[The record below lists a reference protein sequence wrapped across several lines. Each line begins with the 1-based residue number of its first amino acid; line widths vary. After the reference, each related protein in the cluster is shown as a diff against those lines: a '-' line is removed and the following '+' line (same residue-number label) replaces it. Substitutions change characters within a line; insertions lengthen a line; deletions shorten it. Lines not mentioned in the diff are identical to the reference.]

1 MPPLRH
7 AGGVFRGRYQ
17 LYLPYLKGSRTLLVL
32 SLLAAVVFAAANA
45 FGLPFLMG
53 KVLPAVFRDEA
64 PLLWG
69 ASTFGGFSPE
79 QVAPVGATPLLS
91 WPQWLGGGPIFFLPK
106 GHELLFAVAFLPAV
120 MLVRGLGEFFSTY
133 LLNLAG
139 LRVIEAVRRDVF
151 GRLQQMHLGFFGRH
165 SVGDL
170 MARLIGDANSVRL
183 VLVDVSND
191 LIVQPLTLVF
201 ALGYVVWVC
210 LSHDSGFWFLACL
223 LVVPVAVLMVRS
235 VALRIQRRTQQGLTS
250 ASDLNSIAIE
260 NLQSARE
267 IRAYGLQERESE
279 RFNQASR
286 EGLRIQGKL
295 VRYEKSLSPLVELTA
310 ALGIAAAIAVGAMN
324 GFTLPE
330 LLSLIVAFYF
340 AYGPI
345 KRLGNVAS
353 RLSMAAPGLARLEE
367 VLRSEI
373 EVADAADARPLAR
386 VRGDL
391 EFAGV
396 SFGYGAEPVLAGV
409 TLSIPAGQSVA
420 LVGPSGAGKSTFV
433 NLVPRFFD
441 PQQGLIR
448 IDGQDLRSVRQQDL
462 RANIALVSQE
472 PVLFNE
478 SILENIRLGRPAATD
493 AEVREAAR
501 LAGALDFIEAQPEG
515 FQTKVGERGGRL
527 SGGQR
532 QRVSIARAFLKDA
545 PVLILDEA
553 TSALDTDTERSIQ
566 QSLALLM
573 KGRTTLIV
581 AHRFST
587 IRDVGRV
594 LVFDGGRIV
603 ADGPREAVYA
613 SSELFRRLWD
623 NQSKNLA

>member
-1 MPPLRH
+1 M
-7 AGGVFRGRYQ
+7 FRGRYK
-17 LYLPYLKGSRTLLVL
+17 LYLPYLKGSRTLLVF

-53 KVLPAVFRDEA
+53 KVLPAVFGDEA
-64 PLLWG
+64 
-69 ASTFGGFSPE
+69 ARS
-79 QVAPVGATPLLS
+79 APLLS
-91 WPQWLGGGPIFFLPK
+91 WPDRLGGGPILFLPK

-151 GRLQQMHLGFFGRH
+151 AKLQNLHLGFFGRL
-165 SVGDL
+165 SIGDL
-170 MARLIGDANSVRL
+170 LSRLIADANSVRL

-201 ALGYVVWVC
+201 SLGYVVWVC
-210 LSHDSGFWFLACL
+210 LSHEGGYWFLACL
-223 LVVPVAVLMVRS
+223 LVVPAAVLLVRS
-235 VALRIQRRTQQGLTS
+235 VAVRIQRRTRQGMES
-250 ASDLNSIAIE
+250 ASELNSIAVE

-267 IRAYGLQERESE
+267 VRAYGLQEREAK
-279 RFNQASR
+279 RFNLASQ
-286 EGLRIQGKL
+286 EGLRLQGKL
-295 VRYEKSLSPLVELTA
+295 VRYEKAVSPLVELTA
-310 ALGIAAAIAVGAMN
+310 AMGIAGAIAFGASN

-345 KRLGNVAS
+345 KRLGNVSS
-353 RLSMAAPGLARLEE
+353 RLSMAAPGLVRLEE
-367 VLRSEI
+367 VILAPV
-373 EVADAADARPLAR
+373 EVADAADACALRR
-386 VRGDL
+386 VHGDI
-391 EFAGV
+391 EMKEVAFR
-396 SFGYGAEPVLAGV
+396 YGADPVLADV
-409 TLSIPAGQSVA
+409 TLKIPAGQSVA

-441 PQQGLIR
+441 PQQGAIS
-448 IDGQDLRSVRQQDL
+448 IDGQDLRAVRQADL
-462 RANIALVSQE
+462 RSNIALVSQE

-501 LAGALDFIEAQPEG
+501 QAGALEFIEAQPEG
-515 FQTKVGERGGRL
+515 FLTKVGERGGRL

-532 QRVSIARAFLKDA
+532 QRISIARAFLKDA

-587 IRDVGRV
+587 IRDVDRV

-603 ADGPREAVYA
+603 ADGTREAVYA
-613 SSELFRRLWD
+613 SSDLFRRLWD
-623 NQSKNLA
+623 NQSKGPA

>member
-1 MPPLRH
+1 M
-7 AGGVFRGRYQ
+7 FRGRYK
-17 LYLPYLKGSRTLLVL
+17 LYLPYLKGSRTLLFL
-32 SLLAAVVFAAANA
+32 SLVAAIVFAAANA
-45 FGLPFLMG
+45 IGLPFLIG
-53 KVLPAVFRDEA
+53 KVLPAVFGDEA
-64 PLLWG
+64 SRAVPLL
-69 ASTFGGFSPE
+69 T
-79 QVAPVGATPLLS
+79 
-91 WPQWLGGGPIFFLPK
+91 WPKWLGGQPAFYLPK
-106 GHELLFAVAFLPAV
+106 GHEVAFAVGFLPAV
-120 MLVRGLGEFFSTY
+120 WLVRGLGEFFSTF

-151 GRLQQMHLGFFGRH
+151 AKLQQLHLGFFGKH
-165 SVGDL
+165 SIGDL
-170 MARLIGDANSVRL
+170 LSRLISDPNSVRL

-191 LIVQPLTLVF
+191 LIVQPLTLLF
-201 ALGYVVWVC
+201 ALGYVVMIC
-210 LSHDSGFWFLACL
+210 FAHDQGYWFLACL
-223 LVVPVAVLMVRS
+223 LVVPASVFLVRGVAM
-235 VALRIQRRTQQGLTS
+235 RIQKRMRQGMES
-250 ASDLNSIAIE
+250 ASDLNSIAVE

-267 IRAYGLQERESE
+267 VRAYGLQGRESQ
-279 RFNQASR
+279 RFNQASQ

-295 VRYEKSLSPLVELTA
+295 VRYEKALSPLVELTA
-310 ALGIAAAIAVGAMN
+310 AAGISAAIAVGAMN
-324 GFTLPE
+324 GFTLAE
-330 LLSLIVAFYF
+330 LISLIVAFYF
-340 AYGPI
+340 AYGPV

-353 RLSMAAPGLARLEE
+353 RLSMAAPGLVRLEE
-367 VLRSEI
+367 VIVAPI

-391 EFAGV
+391 EMRGV
-396 SFGYGAEPVLAGV
+396 SFSYGSDPVLVGV
-409 TLSIPAGQSVA
+409 TLGIPAGQSVA

-441 PQQGLIR
+441 PQQGAIL
-448 IDGQDLRSVRQQDL
+448 IDGHDLRAVRQGDL

-501 LAGALDFIEAQPEG
+501 LAGALEFIEAQPDG
-515 FQTKVGERGGRL
+515 FLTKVGERGGRL

-545 PVLILDEA
+545 PLLILDEA

-587 IRDVGRV
+587 IRDVDRV
-594 LVFDGGRIV
+594 LVFDSGRIV
-603 ADGPREAVYA
+603 ADGTRESVYA
-613 SSELFRRLWD
+613 SSDLFRRLWD
-623 NQSKNLA
+623 NQAKNLA

>member
-1 MPPLRH
+1 ML
-7 AGGVFRGRYQ
+7 RGRYQ
-17 LYLPYLKGSRTLLVL
+17 LYLPYLKGSRLLLAL
-32 SLLAAVVFAAANA
+32 SLFSAIVFAAANA

-53 KVLPAVFRDEA
+53 KVLPAVFGDEA
-64 PLLWG
+64 
-69 ASTFGGFSPE
+69 AR
-79 QVAPVGATPLLS
+79 AAPLLS
-91 WPQWLGGGPIFFLPK
+91 WPDWLGGGVLLRLPK
-106 GHELLFAVAFLPAV
+106 GHEMLFAVAFLPVV
-120 MLVRGLGEFFSTY
+120 MLIRGLGEFFSTY

-170 MARLIGDANSVRL
+170 LARLISDANAVRL

-201 ALGYVVWVC
+201 ALAYVVWVC
-210 LSHDSGFWFLACL
+210 LSHDGGFWFIACL
-223 LVVPVAVLMVRS
+223 LVVPAAVLLVRG
-235 VALRIQRRTQQGLTS
+235 VARRIQRRTQQGLTS
-250 ASDLNSIAIE
+250 ASDLNSIAVE

-267 IRAYGLQERESE
+267 IRAYGLQERESR
-279 RFNQASR
+279 RFNEASQ

-295 VRYEKSLSPLVELTA
+295 VRYEKALSPLIEITA
-310 ALGIAAAIAVGAMN
+310 AAGIAAAIGFGAAN

-330 LLSLIVAFYF
+330 LLSLITAFYF
-340 AYGPI
+340 AYGPV
-345 KRLGNVAS
+345 KRLGGVTS

-367 VLRSEI
+367 VLRAEV
-373 EVADAADARPLAR
+373 EVADAPDARALPR
-386 VRGDL
+386 VQGDI
-391 EFAGV
+391 EFTGV
-396 SFGYGAEPVLAGV
+396 SFGYGADPVLADV
-409 TLSIPAGQSVA
+409 ALRIPAGQSVA

-441 PQQGLIR
+441 PRQGVIR
-448 IDGQDLRSVRQQDL
+448 IDGHDLRSVRQADL

-501 LAGALDFIEAQPEG
+501 LAGALEFIEAQPEG

-587 IRDVGRV
+587 IRDVNRV
-594 LVFDGGRIV
+594 LVFDAGRIV
-603 ADGPREAVYA
+603 ADGTREQVYA

-623 NQSKNLA
+623 NQSKDLG

>member
-1 MPPLRH
+1 M
-7 AGGVFRGRYQ
+7 FRGRYK
-17 LYLPYLKGSRTLLVL
+17 LYLPYLKGSRTLLFL
-32 SLLAAVVFAAANA
+32 SLVAAIVFAAANA
-45 FGLPFLMG
+45 IGLPFLIG
-53 KVLPAVFRDEA
+53 KVLPAVFGDEA
-64 PLLWG
+64 SRAVPLL
-69 ASTFGGFSPE
+69 T
-79 QVAPVGATPLLS
+79 
-91 WPQWLGGGPIFFLPK
+91 WPKWLGGQPAFYLPK
-106 GHELLFAVAFLPAV
+106 GHEVAFAVAFLPAV
-120 MLVRGLGEFFSTY
+120 WLVRGLGEFFSTF

-151 GRLQQMHLGFFGRH
+151 AKLQQLHLGFFGKH
-165 SVGDL
+165 SIGDL
-170 MARLIGDANSVRL
+170 LSRLISDPNSVRL

-191 LIVQPLTLVF
+191 LIVQPLTLLF
-201 ALGYVVWVC
+201 ALGYVVMIC
-210 LSHDSGFWFLACL
+210 FAHDQGYWFLACL
-223 LVVPVAVLMVRS
+223 LVVPASVFLVRGVAM
-235 VALRIQRRTQQGLTS
+235 RIQKRMRQGMES
-250 ASDLNSIAIE
+250 ASDLNSIAVE

-267 IRAYGLQERESE
+267 VRAYGLQGRESQ
-279 RFNQASR
+279 RFNQASQ

-295 VRYEKSLSPLVELTA
+295 VRYEKALSPLVELTA
-310 ALGIAAAIAVGAMN
+310 AAGISAAIAVGAMN
-324 GFTLPE
+324 GFTLAE
-330 LLSLIVAFYF
+330 LISLIVAFYF

-353 RLSMAAPGLARLEE
+353 RLSMAAPGLVRLEE
-367 VLRSEI
+367 VIVAPI

-391 EFAGV
+391 EIRGV
-396 SFGYGAEPVLAGV
+396 SFRYGADPVLVDV
-409 TLSIPAGQSVA
+409 TLKIPAGQCVA
-420 LVGPSGAGKSTFV
+420 LVGPSGAGKITFV

-441 PQQGLIR
+441 PQQGAIL
-448 IDGQDLRSVRQQDL
+448 IDGHDLRAVRQGDL

-493 AEVREAAR
+493 ADVREAAR
-501 LAGALDFIEAQPEG
+501 LAGALEFIEAQPDG
-515 FQTKVGERGGRL
+515 FLTKVGERGGRL

-545 PVLILDEA
+545 PLLILDEA

-587 IRDVGRV
+587 IRDVDRV

-603 ADGPREAVYA
+603 ADGTRESVYA
-613 SSELFRRLWD
+613 SSDLFRRLWD
-623 NQSKNLA
+623 NQAKNLA

>member
-1 MPPLRH
+1 
-7 AGGVFRGRYQ
+7 VFRGRYK
-17 LYLPYLKGSRTLLVL
+17 LYLPYLKGSRTLLFL
-32 SLLAAVVFAAANA
+32 SLLAAIVFAAANA
-45 FGLPFLMG
+45 FGLPFLVG
-53 KVLPAVFRDEA
+53 KVLPAVFGDAAARAA
-64 PLLWG
+64 PLL
-69 ASTFGGFSPE
+69 T
-79 QVAPVGATPLLS
+79 
-91 WPQWLGGGPIFFLPK
+91 WPQWLGGQPAFTLPK
-106 GHELLFAVAFLPAV
+106 GYEMVFAVAFLPVV

-151 GRLQQMHLGFFGRH
+151 AKLQQLHLAFFGRL
-165 SVGDL
+165 SIGDL
-170 MARLIGDANSVRL
+170 LSRLIADANSVRL

-191 LIVQPLTLVF
+191 LIVQPLSMVF
-201 ALGYVVWVC
+201 ALAYVVFIC
-210 LSHDSGFWFLACL
+210 FSHESGYWFLACL
-223 LVVPVAVLMVRS
+223 LVVPAAVLLVRS
-235 VALRIQRRTQQGLTS
+235 VAVRIQTRMRQGMES
-250 ASDLNSIAIE
+250 ASDLNSIAVE

-267 IRAYGLQERESE
+267 VRAYGLQEREAK
-279 RFNQASR
+279 RFNQASQ

-295 VRYEKSLSPLVELTA
+295 VRYEKALSPLVEITA
-310 ALGIAAAIAVGAMN
+310 AVGISAAIAVGAMN
-324 GFTLPE
+324 GFSMSE
-330 LLSLIVAFYF
+330 LISLIIAFYF

-345 KRLGNVAS
+345 KRLGNVSS
-353 RLSMAAPGLARLEE
+353 RLSMAAPGLVRLEE
-367 VLRSEI
+367 VILAKV
-373 EVADAADARPLAR
+373 EVDDAPDARALAR

-391 EFAGV
+391 EMSGV
-396 SFGYGAEPVLAGV
+396 SFSYGADPVLVDV
-409 TLSIPAGQSVA
+409 TLKIPAGQSVA

-441 PQQGLIR
+441 PQQGAIL
-448 IDGQDLRSVRQQDL
+448 IDGYDLRQVRQADL

-493 AEVREAAR
+493 AEVRDAAR
-501 LAGALDFIEAQPEG
+501 LAGAFEFIEAQPEG
-515 FQTKVGERGGRL
+515 FLTKVGERGGRL

-545 PVLILDEA
+545 PILILDEA

-587 IRDVGRV
+587 IRDVDRV
-594 LVFDGGRIV
+594 LVFDYGRIV
-603 ADGPREAVYA
+603 ADGTREAVYA

-623 NQSKNLA
+623 NQAKNLV

>member
-1 MPPLRH
+1 
-7 AGGVFRGRYQ
+7 
-17 LYLPYLKGSRTLLVL
+17 
-32 SLLAAVVFAAANA
+32 
-45 FGLPFLMG
+45 
-53 KVLPAVFRDEA
+53 VLPAVFGDEA
-64 PLLWG
+64 
-69 ASTFGGFSPE
+69 AR
-79 QVAPVGATPLLS
+79 AAPLLS
-91 WPQWLGGGPIFFLPK
+91 WPERFGGGAILHLPK
-106 GHELLFAVAFLPAV
+106 GYEMLFAVAFLPVV
-120 MLVRGLGEFFSTY
+120 MLIRGLGEFFSTY

-151 GRLQQMHLGFFGRH
+151 ARLQQMHLGFFSRH

-170 MARLIGDANSVRL
+170 MARLITDANSVRL

-210 LSHDSGFWFLACL
+210 LSHDGGYWFLACL
-223 LVVPVAVLMVRS
+223 LVVPAAVLLVRS
-235 VALRIQRRTQQGLTS
+235 VALRIQRRTRQGLES
-250 ASDLNSIAIE
+250 ASDLNSIAVE

-267 IRAYGLQERESE
+267 VRAYGLQEREAQ
-279 RFNQASR
+279 RFSRASQ

-295 VRYEKSLSPLVELTA
+295 VRYEKALSPLIELTA
-310 ALGIAAAIAVGAMN
+310 AAGIAAAIGFGASN

-345 KRLGNVAS
+345 KRLGGVTS

-367 VLRSEI
+367 IIRAPV
-373 EVADAADARPLAR
+373 EVADLADARPLAR

-391 EFAGV
+391 EFTSV
-396 SFGYGAEPVLAGV
+396 SFAYGADPVLTDV
-409 TLSIPAGQSVA
+409 TLKIPAGQSVA

-448 IDGQDLRSVRQQDL
+448 IDGQDLHAVRQDDL

-501 LAGALDFIEAQPEG
+501 LAGALEFIEAQPEG

-587 IRDVGRV
+587 IRDVSRV

-603 ADGPREAVYA
+603 ADGPREQVYA

>member
-1 MPPLRH
+1 M
-7 AGGVFRGRYQ
+7 FRGRYK
-17 LYLPYLKGSRTLLVL
+17 LYLPYLKGSRTLLVF

-53 KVLPAVFRDEA
+53 KVLPAVFGDEA
-64 PLLWG
+64 
-69 ASTFGGFSPE
+69 ARS
-79 QVAPVGATPLLS
+79 APLLS
-91 WPQWLGGGPIFFLPK
+91 WPDRLGGGPILFLPK

-151 GRLQQMHLGFFGRH
+151 AKLQNLHLGFFGRL
-165 SVGDL
+165 SIGDL
-170 MARLIGDANSVRL
+170 LSRLIADANSVRL

-201 ALGYVVWVC
+201 SLGYVVWVC
-210 LSHDSGFWFLACL
+210 LSHEGGHWFLACL
-223 LVVPVAVLMVRS
+223 LVVPAAVLLVRS
-235 VALRIQRRTQQGLTS
+235 VAVRIQRRTRQGMES
-250 ASDLNSIAIE
+250 ASELNSIAVE

-267 IRAYGLQERESE
+267 VRAYGLQEREAK
-279 RFNQASR
+279 RFNLASQ
-286 EGLRIQGKL
+286 EGLRLQGKL
-295 VRYEKSLSPLVELTA
+295 VRYEKAVSPLVELTA
-310 ALGIAAAIAVGAMN
+310 AMGIAGAIAFGASN

-345 KRLGNVAS
+345 KRLGNVSS
-353 RLSMAAPGLARLEE
+353 RLSMAAPGLVRLEE
-367 VLRSEI
+367 VILAPV
-373 EVADAADARPLAR
+373 EVADAADACALRR
-386 VRGDL
+386 VRGDI
-391 EFAGV
+391 EMKGV
-396 SFGYGAEPVLAGV
+396 AFRYGADPVLADV
-409 TLSIPAGQSVA
+409 TLKIPAGQSVA

-441 PQQGLIR
+441 PQQGAIS
-448 IDGQDLRSVRQQDL
+448 IDGQDLRAVRQADL
-462 RANIALVSQE
+462 RSNIALVSQE

-501 LAGALDFIEAQPEG
+501 QAGALEFIEAQPEG
-515 FQTKVGERGGRL
+515 FLTKVGERGGRL

-532 QRVSIARAFLKDA
+532 QRISIARAFLKDA

-587 IRDVGRV
+587 IRDVDRV

-603 ADGPREAVYA
+603 ADGTREAVYA
-613 SSELFRRLWD
+613 SSDLFRRLWD
-623 NQSKNLA
+623 NQAKNLA

>member
-1 MPPLRH
+1 
-7 AGGVFRGRYQ
+7 VFRGRYK
-17 LYLPYLKGSRTLLVL
+17 LYLPYLKGSRTLLLL
-32 SLLAAVVFAAANA
+32 SLLAAIVFAAANA
-45 FGLPFLMG
+45 FGLPFLVG
-53 KVLPAVFRDEA
+53 KVLPAVFGDAATRAA
-64 PLLWG
+64 PLL
-69 ASTFGGFSPE
+69 T
-79 QVAPVGATPLLS
+79 
-91 WPQWLGGGPIFFLPK
+91 WPKWLGGQPAFSLPE
-106 GHELLFAVAFLPAV
+106 GYEMAFAVAFLPAV

-151 GRLQQMHLGFFGRH
+151 AKLQQLHLGFFGKL
-165 SVGDL
+165 SIGDL
-170 MARLIGDANSVRL
+170 LSRLIADANSVRL

-191 LIVQPLTLVF
+191 LIVQPLSMVF
-201 ALGYVVWVC
+201 ALAYVVFIC
-210 LSHDSGFWFLACL
+210 FSHESGYWFLACL
-223 LVVPVAVLMVRS
+223 LVVPAAVLLVRS
-235 VALRIQRRTQQGLTS
+235 VAVRIQTRMRQGMES
-250 ASDLNSIAIE
+250 ASDLNSIAVE

-267 IRAYGLQERESE
+267 VRAYGLQEREAK
-279 RFNQASR
+279 RFNQASQ

-295 VRYEKSLSPLVELTA
+295 VRYEKALSPLVEITA
-310 ALGIAAAIAVGAMN
+310 AVGISAAIAVGAMN
-324 GFTLPE
+324 GFSMSE
-330 LLSLIVAFYF
+330 LISLIVAFYF

-345 KRLGNVAS
+345 KRLGNVSS
-353 RLSMAAPGLARLEE
+353 RLSMAAPGLVRLEE
-367 VLRSEI
+367 IILAKV
-373 EVADAADARPLAR
+373 EVDDAPAARPLGR
-386 VRGDL
+386 VHGDL
-391 EFAGV
+391 EMRGV
-396 SFGYGAEPVLAGV
+396 SFSYGADPVLADV
-409 TLSIPAGQSVA
+409 TLKIPAGQSVA

-441 PQQGLIR
+441 PQLGAIL
-448 IDGQDLRSVRQQDL
+448 IDGYDLRQVRQADLRS
-462 RANIALVSQE
+462 NIALVSQE

-501 LAGALDFIEAQPEG
+501 LAGAFEFIEAQPEG
-515 FQTKVGERGGRL
+515 FLTKVGERGGRL

-545 PVLILDEA
+545 PILILDEA

-587 IRDVGRV
+587 IRDVHRV
-594 LVFDGGRIV
+594 LVFDDGRIV
-603 ADGPREAVYA
+603 ADGTREAVYA

-623 NQSKNLA
+623 NQAKNLA

>member
-1 MPPLRH
+1 ML
-7 AGGVFRGRYQ
+7 RGRYQ
-17 LYLPYLKGSRTLLVL
+17 LYLPYLKGSRLLLAL
-32 SLLAAVVFAAANA
+32 SLVSAIVFAAANA

-53 KVLPAVFRDEA
+53 KVLPAVFGDEA
-64 PLLWG
+64 
-69 ASTFGGFSPE
+69 AR
-79 QVAPVGATPLLS
+79 AAPLLS
-91 WPQWLGGGPIFFLPK
+91 WPEWLGGGVLLRLPK
-106 GHELLFAVAFLPAV
+106 GYEMLFAVAFLPVV
-120 MLVRGLGEFFSTY
+120 MLIRGLGEFFSTY

-165 SVGDL
+165 TVGDL
-170 MARLIGDANSVRL
+170 LARLISDANAVRL

-201 ALGYVVWVC
+201 ALAYVVWVC
-210 LSHDSGFWFLACL
+210 LSHDGGFWFIACL
-223 LVVPVAVLMVRS
+223 LVVPAAVLLVRG
-235 VALRIQRRTQQGLTS
+235 VARRIQRRTQQGLTS
-250 ASDLNSIAIE
+250 ASDLNSIAVE

-267 IRAYGLQERESE
+267 IRAYGLQERESR
-279 RFNQASR
+279 RFNEASQ

-295 VRYEKSLSPLVELTA
+295 VRYEKALSPLIEITA
-310 ALGIAAAIAVGAMN
+310 AAGIAAAIWFGAAN

-330 LLSLIVAFYF
+330 LLSLITAFYF
-340 AYGPI
+340 AYGPV
-345 KRLGNVAS
+345 KRLGGVTS

-367 VLRSEI
+367 VLRAEV
-373 EVADAADARPLAR
+373 EVADAPEARALPR
-386 VRGDL
+386 VRGDI

-396 SFGYGAEPVLAGV
+396 SFGYSADPVLADV
-409 TLSIPAGQSVA
+409 TLRIPAGQSVA

-441 PQQGLIR
+441 PRQGVIR
-448 IDGQDLRSVRQQDL
+448 IDGHDLRSVRQADL

-501 LAGALDFIEAQPEG
+501 LAGALEFIEAQPEG

-532 QRVSIARAFLKDA
+532 QRISIARAFLKDA

-594 LVFDGGRIV
+594 LVFDAGRIV
-603 ADGPREAVYA
+603 ADGPREQVYA

-623 NQSKNLA
+623 NQSKDLG

>member
-1 MPPLRH
+1 
-7 AGGVFRGRYQ
+7 VFRGRYK
-17 LYLPYLKGSRTLLVL
+17 LYLPYLKGSRTLLFL
-32 SLLAAVVFAAANA
+32 SLLAAIVFAAANA
-45 FGLPFLMG
+45 FGLPFLVG
-53 KVLPAVFRDEA
+53 KVLPAVFGDAATRAA
-64 PLLWG
+64 PLL
-69 ASTFGGFSPE
+69 T
-79 QVAPVGATPLLS
+79 
-91 WPQWLGGGPIFFLPK
+91 WPQWLGGQPAITLPK
-106 GHELLFAVAFLPAV
+106 GYEMLFAVAFLPVV

-151 GRLQQMHLGFFGRH
+151 AKLQQLHLGFFGRL
-165 SVGDL
+165 SIGDL
-170 MARLIGDANSVRL
+170 LSRLITDANAVRL

-191 LIVQPLTLVF
+191 LIVQPLTLIF

-210 LSHDSGFWFLACL
+210 LSHDGGYWFLACL
-223 LVVPVAVLMVRS
+223 LVVPASVLLVRS
-235 VALRIQRRTQQGLTS
+235 VAVRIQRRTRQGMES

-267 IRAYGLQERESE
+267 VRAYGLQDREAK
-279 RFNQASR
+279 RFNQASQ

-295 VRYEKSLSPLVELTA
+295 VRYEKALSPLVELTA
-310 ALGIAAAIAVGAMN
+310 AAGIAAAIGFGASS

-345 KRLGNVAS
+345 KRLGNVTS
-353 RLSMAAPGLARLEE
+353 RLSMAAPGLVRLEE
-367 VLRSEI
+367 VILAKL
-373 EVADAADARPLAR
+373 EVDDADDARPLAR
-386 VRGDL
+386 IRGDL
-391 EFAGV
+391 EMSGV
-396 SFGYGAEPVLAGV
+396 SFSYGADPVLVDV
-409 TLSIPAGQSVA
+409 TLRIPAGQSVA

-441 PQQGLIR
+441 PQQGSIL
-448 IDGQDLRSVRQQDL
+448 IDGHDLRQVRQADL

-472 PVLFNE
+472 PILFNE

-501 LAGALDFIEAQPEG
+501 LAGAFEFIEAQPEG

-545 PVLILDEA
+545 PILILDEA

-587 IRDVGRV
+587 IRDVDRV
-594 LVFDGGRIV
+594 LVFDDGRIV
-603 ADGPREAVYA
+603 ADGTREAVYA

-623 NQSKNLA
+623 NQAKNLV

>member
-1 MPPLRH
+1 ML
-7 AGGVFRGRYQ
+7 RGRYQ
-17 LYLPYLKGSRTLLVL
+17 LYLPYLRGSRTLLTL
-32 SLLAAVVFAAANA
+32 SLLAAIVFAAANA

-53 KVLPAVFRDEA
+53 KVLPAVFGDEA
-64 PLLWG
+64 
-69 ASTFGGFSPE
+69 AR
-79 QVAPVGATPLLS
+79 AAPLLS
-91 WPQWLGGGPIFFLPK
+91 WPERFGGGAILHLPK
-106 GHELLFAVAFLPAV
+106 GHEMLFAVAFLPVV
-120 MLVRGLGEFFSTY
+120 MLIRGLGEFFSTY

-151 GRLQQMHLGFFGRH
+151 GRLQQMHLGFFGRY

-170 MARLIGDANSVRL
+170 MARLIGDANAVRL

-235 VALRIQRRTQQGLTS
+235 VALRIQRRTRQGLES
-250 ASDLNSIAIE
+250 ASDLNSIAVE

-267 IRAYGLQERESE
+267 VRAYGLQERESA
-279 RFNQASR
+279 RFDQASR

-310 ALGIAAAIAVGAMN
+310 ALGIAAAIGVGARN

-345 KRLGNVAS
+345 KRLGGVTS

-367 VLRSEI
+367 VLRAEV
-373 EVADAADARPLAR
+373 EVADAADARPLAD

-391 EFAGV
+391 EFVGV
-396 SFGYGAEPVLAGV
+396 SFGYGAEPVLTDV
-409 TLSIPAGQSVA
+409 TLRIPAGQSVA

-441 PQQGLIR
+441 PRQGLIR
-448 IDGQDLRSVRQQDL
+448 IDGHDLRSIRQADL
-462 RANIALVSQE
+462 RARIALVSQE

-501 LAGALDFIEAQPEG
+501 LAGALEFIEAQPEG
-515 FQTKVGERGGRL
+515 FLTKVGERGGRL

-587 IRDVGRV
+587 IRDVSRV

-603 ADGPREAVYA
+603 ADGPREEVYA

-623 NQSKNLA
+623 NQSKNLG

>member
-1 MPPLRH
+1 M
-7 AGGVFRGRYQ
+7 FRGRYK
-17 LYLPYLKGSRTLLVL
+17 LYLPYLKGSRTLLFL
-32 SLLAAVVFAAANA
+32 SLLAAIVFAAANA
-45 FGLPFLMG
+45 FGLPFLVG
-53 KVLPAVFRDEA
+53 KVLPAVFGDAATRAA
-64 PLLWG
+64 PLL
-69 ASTFGGFSPE
+69 T
-79 QVAPVGATPLLS
+79 
-91 WPQWLGGGPIFFLPK
+91 WPQWLGGQPALYLPK
-106 GHELLFAVAFLPAV
+106 GYEMVFAVAFLPAV
-120 MLVRGLGEFFSTY
+120 MLVRGLGEFFATY

-151 GRLQQMHLGFFGRH
+151 AKLQQLHLGFFGRL
-165 SVGDL
+165 SIGDL
-170 MARLIGDANSVRL
+170 LSRLIADANSVRL

-191 LIVQPLTLVF
+191 LIVQPLSMLF
-201 ALGYVVWVC
+201 ALAYVVFIC
-210 LSHDSGFWFLACL
+210 FSHESGYWFLACL
-223 LVVPVAVLMVRS
+223 LVVPAAVLLVRGVAV
-235 VALRIQRRTQQGLTS
+235 RIQTRMRQGMES
-250 ASDLNSIAIE
+250 ASDLNSIAVE

-267 IRAYGLQERESE
+267 VRAYGLQEREAK
-279 RFNQASR
+279 RFNQASQ

-295 VRYEKSLSPLVELTA
+295 VRYEKALSPLVEITA
-310 ALGIAAAIAVGAMN
+310 AIGISAAIAVGAMN
-324 GFTLPE
+324 GFSMSE
-330 LLSLIVAFYF
+330 LISLIVAFYF

-345 KRLGNVAS
+345 KRLGNVSS
-353 RLSMAAPGLARLEE
+353 RLSMAAPGLVRLEE
-367 VLRSEI
+367 VILAKV
-373 EVADAADARPLAR
+373 EVDDAPDARPLAR
-386 VRGDL
+386 IRGDL
-391 EFAGV
+391 EMRGV
-396 SFGYGAEPVLAGV
+396 TFRYGADPVLVDV
-409 TLSIPAGQSVA
+409 TLKIPAGQSVA

-441 PQQGLIR
+441 PQQGSIL
-448 IDGQDLRSVRQQDL
+448 IDGHDLRQVRQADL

-501 LAGALDFIEAQPEG
+501 LAGAFEFIEAQPEG
-515 FQTKVGERGGRL
+515 FLTKVGERGGRL

-545 PVLILDEA
+545 PILILDEA

-587 IRDVGRV
+587 IRDVDRV
-594 LVFDGGRIV
+594 LVFDDGRIV
-603 ADGPREAVYA
+603 ADGTREAVYA

-623 NQSKNLA
+623 NQAKNLV

>member
-1 MPPLRH
+1 M
-7 AGGVFRGRYQ
+7 FRGRYK
-17 LYLPYLKGSRTLLVL
+17 LYLPYLKGSRTLLFL
-32 SLLAAVVFAAANA
+32 SLLAAIVFAAANA
-45 FGLPFLMG
+45 FGLPFLVG
-53 KVLPAVFRDEA
+53 KVLPAVFGDAATRAA
-64 PLLWG
+64 PLL
-69 ASTFGGFSPE
+69 T
-79 QVAPVGATPLLS
+79 
-91 WPQWLGGGPIFFLPK
+91 WPQWLGGQPALYLPK
-106 GHELLFAVAFLPAV
+106 GYEMVFAVAFLPAV
-120 MLVRGLGEFFSTY
+120 MLVRGLGEFFATY

-151 GRLQQMHLGFFGRH
+151 AKLQQLHLGFFGRL
-165 SVGDL
+165 SIGDL
-170 MARLIGDANSVRL
+170 LSRLIADANSVRL

-191 LIVQPLTLVF
+191 LIVQPLSMLF
-201 ALGYVVWVC
+201 ALAYVVFIC
-210 LSHDSGFWFLACL
+210 FSHESGYWFLACL
-223 LVVPVAVLMVRS
+223 LVVPAAVLLVRGVAV
-235 VALRIQRRTQQGLTS
+235 RIQTRMRQGMES
-250 ASDLNSIAIE
+250 ASDLNSIAVE

-267 IRAYGLQERESE
+267 VRAYGLQEREAK
-279 RFNQASR
+279 RFNQASQ

-295 VRYEKSLSPLVELTA
+295 VRYEKALSPLVEITA
-310 ALGIAAAIAVGAMN
+310 AIGISAAIAVGAMN
-324 GFTLPE
+324 GFSMSE
-330 LLSLIVAFYF
+330 LISLIVAFYF

-345 KRLGNVAS
+345 KRLGNVSS
-353 RLSMAAPGLARLEE
+353 RLSMAAPGLVRLEE
-367 VLRSEI
+367 VILAKV
-373 EVADAADARPLAR
+373 EVDDAPDARPLAR
-386 VRGDL
+386 IRGDL
-391 EFAGV
+391 EMSGV
-396 SFGYGAEPVLAGV
+396 SFSYGVDPVLADV
-409 TLSIPAGQSVA
+409 TLKIPAGQSVA

-441 PQQGLIR
+441 PQQGSIL
-448 IDGQDLRSVRQQDL
+448 IDGHDLRQVRQADL

-501 LAGALDFIEAQPEG
+501 LAGAFEFIEAQPEG
-515 FQTKVGERGGRL
+515 FLTKVGERGGRL

-545 PVLILDEA
+545 PILILDEA

-587 IRDVGRV
+587 IRDVDRV
-594 LVFDGGRIV
+594 LVFDDGRIV
-603 ADGPREAVYA
+603 ADGTREAVYA

-623 NQSKNLA
+623 NQAKNLV

>member
-1 MPPLRH
+1 
-7 AGGVFRGRYQ
+7 VFRGRYK

-32 SLLAAVVFAAANA
+32 SLLAAIVFAAANA

-53 KVLPAVFRDEA
+53 RVLPAVFGDEA
-64 PLLWG
+64 
-69 ASTFGGFSPE
+69 AR
-79 QVAPVGATPLLS
+79 AAPLLS
-91 WPQWLGGGPIFFLPK
+91 WPDALGGGPLLFLPK

-120 MLVRGLGEFFSTY
+120 MLIRGLGEFFSTF

-151 GRLQQMHLGFFGRH
+151 AKLQQLHLGFFGRL

-170 MARLIGDANSVRL
+170 LSRMIADANSVRL

-191 LIVQPLTLVF
+191 LIVQPLTLIF

-210 LSHDSGFWFLACL
+210 LSHDGGYWFLACL
-223 LVVPVAVLMVRS
+223 LVVPAAVLLVRS
-235 VALRIQRRTQQGLTS
+235 VAVRIQRRTRQGMES
-250 ASDLNSIAIE
+250 ASDLNSIAVE

-267 IRAYGLQERESE
+267 VRAYGLQEREAK
-279 RFNQASR
+279 RFNQASQ
-286 EGLRIQGKL
+286 EGLRLQGKL
-295 VRYEKSLSPLVELTA
+295 VRYEKALSPLVELTA
-310 ALGIAAAIAVGAMN
+310 AAGIAAAIGFGASN

-345 KRLGNVAS
+345 KRLGNVTT
-353 RLSMAAPGLARLEE
+353 RLSMAAPGLTRLEE
-367 VLRSEI
+367 IILAPV
-373 EVADAADARPLAR
+373 EVADLADARPLAR

-391 EFAGV
+391 DFADV
-396 SFGYGAEPVLAGV
+396 TFRYGAEPVLVDVA
-409 TLSIPAGQSVA
+409 LRIPAGQSVA

-441 PQQGLIR
+441 PQQGAIR
-448 IDGQDLRSVRQQDL
+448 IDGHDLRQVRQADL

-493 AEVREAAR
+493 AEVREASR
-501 LAGALDFIEAQPEG
+501 LAGALEFIEAQPEG
-515 FQTKVGERGGRL
+515 FLTKVGERGGRL

-587 IRDVGRV
+587 IRDVDRV

-603 ADGPREAVYA
+603 ADGSRESVYA

-623 NQSKNLA
+623 NQSKNLL

>member
-1 MPPLRH
+1 
-7 AGGVFRGRYQ
+7 VFRGRYK
-17 LYLPYLKGSRTLLVL
+17 LYLPYLKGSRTLLFL
-32 SLLAAVVFAAANA
+32 SLLAAIVFAAANA
-45 FGLPFLMG
+45 FGLPFLVG
-53 KVLPAVFRDEA
+53 KVLPAVFGDAAARAA
-64 PLLWG
+64 PLLTW
-69 ASTFGGFSPE
+69 PE
-79 QVAPVGATPLLS
+79 
-91 WPQWLGGGPIFFLPK
+91 WLGGQPALTLPK
-106 GHELLFAVAFLPAV
+106 GYEMVFAVAFLPVV

-151 GRLQQMHLGFFGRH
+151 AKLQQLHLGFFGRL
-165 SVGDL
+165 SIGDL
-170 MARLIGDANSVRL
+170 LSRLIADANSVRL

-191 LIVQPLTLVF
+191 LIVQPLSMVF
-201 ALGYVVWVC
+201 ALAYVVFIC
-210 LSHDSGFWFLACL
+210 FSHDSGYWFLACL
-223 LVVPVAVLMVRS
+223 LVVPAAVLLVRGVAV
-235 VALRIQRRTQQGLTS
+235 RIQTRMRQGMES
-250 ASDLNSIAIE
+250 ASDLNSIAVE

-267 IRAYGLQERESE
+267 VRAYGLQEREAK
-279 RFNQASR
+279 RFNQASQ

-295 VRYEKSLSPLVELTA
+295 VRYEKALSPLVEITA
-310 ALGIAAAIAVGAMN
+310 AVGISAAIAVGAMN
-324 GFTLPE
+324 GFSMSE
-330 LLSLIVAFYF
+330 LISLIIAFYF

-345 KRLGNVAS
+345 KRLGNVSS
-353 RLSMAAPGLARLEE
+353 RLSMAAPGLVRLEE
-367 VLRSEI
+367 VILAKV
-373 EVADAADARPLAR
+373 EVDDAPDARPLAR
-386 VRGDL
+386 IRGDL
-391 EFAGV
+391 EMSGV
-396 SFGYGAEPVLAGV
+396 SFSYGADPVLVDV
-409 TLSIPAGQSVA
+409 TLKIPAGQSVA

-441 PQQGLIR
+441 PQQGSIL
-448 IDGQDLRSVRQQDL
+448 IDGHDLRQVRQADL

-493 AEVREAAR
+493 AEVHAAAR
-501 LAGALDFIEAQPEG
+501 LAGAFEFIEAQPEG
-515 FQTKVGERGGRL
+515 FLTKVGERGGRL

-545 PVLILDEA
+545 PILILDEA

-587 IRDVGRV
+587 IRDVDRV
-594 LVFDGGRIV
+594 LVFDDGRIV
-603 ADGPREAVYA
+603 ADGTREAVYA

-623 NQSKNLA
+623 NQAKNLV

>member
-1 MPPLRH
+1 
-7 AGGVFRGRYQ
+7 VFRGRYK

-32 SLLAAVVFAAANA
+32 SLVAAIVFAAANA
-45 FGLPFLMG
+45 IGLPFLIG
-53 KVLPAVFRDEA
+53 KVLPAVFGDATARA
-64 PLLWG
+64 VPLM
-69 ASTFGGFSPE
+69 T
-79 QVAPVGATPLLS
+79 
-91 WPQWLGGGPIFFLPK
+91 WPKWLGGQPAFYLPK
-106 GHELLFAVAFLPAV
+106 GYEVAFAVCFLPAV
-120 MLVRGLGEFFSTY
+120 WLIRGLGEFFSTY

-151 GRLQQMHLGFFGRH
+151 AKLQQLHLGFFGRH
-165 SVGDL
+165 SIGDL
-170 MARLIGDANSVRL
+170 LSRLISDPNSVRL

-191 LIVQPLTLVF
+191 LIVQPLTLIF
-201 ALGYVVWVC
+201 ALGYVVMIC
-210 LSHDSGFWFLACL
+210 FAHDHGYWFLACL
-223 LVVPVAVLMVRS
+223 LVVPASVFLVRGVAM
-235 VALRIQRRTQQGLTS
+235 RIQKRMRQGVES
-250 ASDLNSIAIE
+250 ASDLNSIAVE

-267 IRAYGLQERESE
+267 VRAYGLQDRESR
-279 RFNQASR
+279 RFNQASQ

-295 VRYEKSLSPLVELTA
+295 VRYEKALSPLVELTA
-310 ALGIAAAIAVGAMN
+310 AAGISGAIAVGAMN
-324 GFTLPE
+324 GFTLAE
-330 LLSLIVAFYF
+330 LISLIVAFYF

-353 RLSMAAPGLARLEE
+353 RLSMAAPGLVRLEE
-367 VLRSEI
+367 VIVAPI
-373 EVADAADARPLAR
+373 EVADATDARPLAR

-391 EFAGV
+391 EMRGV
-396 SFGYGAEPVLAGV
+396 TFSYGADPVLV
-409 TLSIPAGQSVA
+409 DVSLRIPSGQSVA

-441 PQQGLIR
+441 PQQGAIL
-448 IDGQDLRSVRQQDL
+448 IDGQDLRAVRQGDL

-478 SILENIRLGRPAATD
+478 SILENIRLGRPSATD
-493 AEVREAAR
+493 TEVREAAR
-501 LAGALDFIEAQPEG
+501 LAGALEFIEAQPEG
-515 FQTKVGERGGRL
+515 FLTKVGERGGRL

-587 IRDVGRV
+587 IRDVNRV

-603 ADGPREAVYA
+603 ADGTRDSVYA
-613 SSELFRRLWD
+613 SSDLFRRLWD
-623 NQSKNLA
+623 NQAKNLA

>member
-1 MPPLRH
+1 M
-7 AGGVFRGRYQ
+7 FRGRYK
-17 LYLPYLKGSRTLLVL
+17 LYLPYLKGSRTLLTF
-32 SLLAAVVFAAANA
+32 SLLAAAVFAAANA
-45 FGLPFLMG
+45 LGLPFLVG
-53 KVLPAVFRDEA
+53 KVLPAVFGDEVTRAA
-64 PLLWG
+64 PLL
-69 ASTFGGFSPE
+69 T
-79 QVAPVGATPLLS
+79 
-91 WPQWLGGGPIFFLPK
+91 WPKWLGGQPAFTLPK
-106 GHELLFAVAFLPAV
+106 GYEMAFAVGFLPVV
-120 MLVRGLGEFFSTY
+120 MLIRGVGEFFSTY

-151 GRLQQMHLGFFGRH
+151 AKLQQLHLGFFGKI
-165 SVGDL
+165 SIGDL
-170 MARLIGDANSVRL
+170 LARLIADANSVRL

-191 LIVQPLTLVF
+191 LIVQPLTMVF
-201 ALGYVVWVC
+201 SLGYVVLIC
-210 LSHDSGFWFLACL
+210 FSHEKGYWFLLCLMVVPIAVL
-223 LVVPVAVLMVRS
+223 LVRGVG
-235 VALRIQRRTQQGLTS
+235 LRIQQRTRQGMES
-250 ASDLNSIAIE
+250 ASDLNSIAVE

-267 IRAYGLQERESE
+267 VRAYGLQDRESQ
-279 RFNQASR
+279 RFNQASQ

-295 VRYEKSLSPLVELTA
+295 IRYEKALSPLVEITA
-310 ALGIAAAIAVGAMN
+310 GLGISAAIAVGAMN
-324 GFTLPE
+324 GFTLNE
-330 LLSLIVAFYF
+330 LISLIVAFYF

-345 KRLGNVAS
+345 KRLGGVSS
-353 RLSMAAPGLARLEE
+353 RLNMAAPGLVRLEE
-367 VLRSEI
+367 IILAPV
-373 EVADAADARPLAR
+373 EVADASDARPLAR
-386 VRGDL
+386 VRGELAMKDVT
-391 EFAGV
+391 FH
-396 SFGYGAEPVLAGV
+396 YGAEPVLADI
-409 TLSIPAGQSVA
+409 TLKIPAGQSVA

-441 PQQGLIR
+441 PQRGSIL
-448 IDGQDLRSVRQQDL
+448 IDGHDVRSVRQTDL

-478 SILENIRLGRPAATD
+478 SILENIRLGRPTAMD

-501 LAGALDFIEAQPEG
+501 LAGALEFIDAQPEG
-515 FQTKVGERGGRL
+515 FLTKVGERGGRL

-532 QRVSIARAFLKDA
+532 QRISIARAFLKNA

-587 IRDVGRV
+587 IRDVDRV

-603 ADGPREAVYA
+603 ADGSREELYK

-623 NQSKNLA
+623 NQSKNLG

>member
-448 IDGQDLRSVRQQDL
+448 IDGQDLRAVRQADL

>member
-1 MPPLRH
+1 M
-7 AGGVFRGRYQ
+7 FRGRYK
-17 LYLPYLKGSRTLLVL
+17 LYLPYLKGSRTLLFL
-32 SLLAAVVFAAANA
+32 SLLAAIVFAAANA
-45 FGLPFLMG
+45 FGLPFLVG
-53 KVLPAVFRDEA
+53 KVLPAVFGDAAARAA
-64 PLLWG
+64 PLLTW
-69 ASTFGGFSPE
+69 PE
-79 QVAPVGATPLLS
+79 
-91 WPQWLGGGPIFFLPK
+91 WLGGQPALTLPK
-106 GHELLFAVAFLPAV
+106 GYEMVFAVAFLPAV

-151 GRLQQMHLGFFGRH
+151 AKLQQLHLGFFGRL
-165 SVGDL
+165 SIGDL
-170 MARLIGDANSVRL
+170 LSRLIADANSVRL

-191 LIVQPLTLVF
+191 LIVQPLSMVF
-201 ALGYVVWVC
+201 ALAYVVFIC
-210 LSHDSGFWFLACL
+210 FSHDSGYWFLACL
-223 LVVPVAVLMVRS
+223 LVVPAAVLLVRS
-235 VALRIQRRTQQGLTS
+235 VAVRIQTRMRQGMES
-250 ASDLNSIAIE
+250 ASDLNSIAVE

-267 IRAYGLQERESE
+267 VRAYGLQEREAK
-279 RFNQASR
+279 RFNQASQ

-295 VRYEKSLSPLVELTA
+295 VRYEKALSPLVEITA
-310 ALGIAAAIAVGAMN
+310 AVGISAAIAVGAMN
-324 GFTLPE
+324 GFSMSE
-330 LLSLIVAFYF
+330 LISLIIAFYF

-345 KRLGNVAS
+345 KRLGNVSS
-353 RLSMAAPGLARLEE
+353 RLSMAAPGLVRLEE
-367 VLRSEI
+367 VILAKV
-373 EVADAADARPLAR
+373 EVDDVPDARPLAR
-386 VRGDL
+386 IRGDL
-391 EFAGV
+391 EMSGV
-396 SFGYGAEPVLAGV
+396 SFSYGADPVLV
-409 TLSIPAGQSVA
+409 DITLKIPAGQSVA

-441 PQQGLIR
+441 PQQGAIS
-448 IDGQDLRSVRQQDL
+448 IDGHDLRAVRQADL

-493 AEVREAAR
+493 AEVHAAAR
-501 LAGALDFIEAQPEG
+501 LAGAFEFIEAQPEG
-515 FQTKVGERGGRL
+515 FLTKVGERGGRL

-545 PVLILDEA
+545 PLLILDEA

-587 IRDVGRV
+587 IRDVDRV

-603 ADGPREAVYA
+603 ADGTRESVYA

-623 NQSKNLA
+623 NQAKNLA

>member
-1 MPPLRH
+1 M
-7 AGGVFRGRYQ
+7 FRGRYK
-17 LYLPYLKGSRTLLVL
+17 LYLPYLKGSRTLLFL
-32 SLLAAVVFAAANA
+32 SLLAAIVFAAANA
-45 FGLPFLMG
+45 FGLPFLVG
-53 KVLPAVFRDEA
+53 KVLPAVFGDAAARAA
-64 PLLWG
+64 PLLTW
-69 ASTFGGFSPE
+69 PE
-79 QVAPVGATPLLS
+79 
-91 WPQWLGGGPIFFLPK
+91 WLGGQPALYLPK
-106 GHELLFAVAFLPAV
+106 GYEMVFAVAFLPVV
-120 MLVRGLGEFFSTY
+120 MLIRGLGEFFSTY

-151 GRLQQMHLGFFGRH
+151 AKLQQLHLGFFGRL
-165 SVGDL
+165 SIGDL
-170 MARLIGDANSVRL
+170 LSRLIADANSVRL

-191 LIVQPLTLVF
+191 LIVQPLSMVF
-201 ALGYVVWVC
+201 ALAYVVFIC
-210 LSHDSGFWFLACL
+210 FSHESGYWFLACL
-223 LVVPVAVLMVRS
+223 LVVPAAVLLVRS
-235 VALRIQRRTQQGLTS
+235 VAVRIQTRMRQGMES
-250 ASDLNSIAIE
+250 ASDLNSIAVE

-267 IRAYGLQERESE
+267 VRAYGLQEREAK
-279 RFNQASR
+279 RFNQASQ

-295 VRYEKSLSPLVELTA
+295 VRYEKALSPLVEITA
-310 ALGIAAAIAVGAMN
+310 AIGISAAIAVGAMN
-324 GFTLPE
+324 GFSMSE
-330 LLSLIVAFYF
+330 LISLIVAFYF

-345 KRLGNVAS
+345 KRLGNVSS
-353 RLSMAAPGLARLEE
+353 RLSMAAPGLVRLEE
-367 VLRSEI
+367 VILAKV
-373 EVADAADARPLAR
+373 EVDDAPDARPLAR
-386 VRGDL
+386 IRGDL
-391 EFAGV
+391 EMSGV
-396 SFGYGAEPVLAGV
+396 SFSYGVDPVLADV
-409 TLSIPAGQSVA
+409 TLKIPAGQSVA

-441 PQQGLIR
+441 PQQGSIL
-448 IDGQDLRSVRQQDL
+448 IDGHDLRQVRQADL

-501 LAGALDFIEAQPEG
+501 LAGAFEFIEAQPEG
-515 FQTKVGERGGRL
+515 FLTKVGERGGRL

-545 PVLILDEA
+545 PILILDEA

-587 IRDVGRV
+587 IRDVDRV
-594 LVFDGGRIV
+594 LVFDDGRIV
-603 ADGPREAVYA
+603 ADGTREAVYA

-623 NQSKNLA
+623 NQAKNLV

>member
-1 MPPLRH
+1 M
-7 AGGVFRGRYQ
+7 FRGRYK
-17 LYLPYLKGSRTLLVL
+17 LYLPYLKGSRTLLLL
-32 SLLAAVVFAAANA
+32 SLLAAIVFAAANA

-53 KVLPAVFRDEA
+53 RVLPAVFRDEA

-69 ASTFGGFSPE
+69 AATLSGFSPE
-79 QVAPVGATPLLS
+79 QIAQVGSPPLLS

-106 GHELLFAVAFLPAV
+106 GHELLFAIAFLPAV

-151 GRLQQMHLGFFGRH
+151 AKLQQLHLGFFGRL
-165 SVGDL
+165 SIGDL
-170 MARLIGDANSVRL
+170 LSRLIADANSVRL

-191 LIVQPLTLVF
+191 LIVQPLTLIF

-210 LSHDSGFWFLACL
+210 LSHDGGYWFLACL
-223 LVVPVAVLMVRS
+223 LVVPAAVLLVRS
-235 VALRIQRRTQQGLTS
+235 VAVRIQRRTRQGMES
-250 ASDLNSIAIE
+250 ASDLNSIAVE

-267 IRAYGLQERESE
+267 VRAYGLQEREAK
-279 RFNQASR
+279 RFNQASQ

-295 VRYEKSLSPLVELTA
+295 VRYEKALSPLVELTA
-310 ALGIAAAIAVGAMN
+310 AAGIAAAIGFGASN

-345 KRLGNVAS
+345 KRLGNVTS
-353 RLSMAAPGLARLEE
+353 RLSMAAPGLIRLEE
-367 VLRSEI
+367 IILAKV
-373 EVADAADARPLAR
+373 EVDDVPDARPLAQI
-386 VRGDL
+386 RGEL
-391 EFAGV
+391 EMSGV
-396 SFGYGAEPVLAGV
+396 SFSYGADPVLVDV
-409 TLSIPAGQSVA
+409 TLKIPAGQSVA

-433 NLVPRFFD
+433 NMVPRFFD
-441 PQQGLIR
+441 PQQGSIL
-448 IDGQDLRSVRQQDL
+448 IDGHDLRQVRQADLRS
-462 RANIALVSQE
+462 NIALVSQE

-493 AEVREAAR
+493 AEVRDAAR
-501 LAGALDFIEAQPEG
+501 LAGALEFIEAQPEG

-545 PVLILDEA
+545 PILILDEA

-587 IRDVGRV
+587 IRDVDRV

-603 ADGPREAVYA
+603 ADGTRESVYA

-623 NQSKNLA
+623 NQAKNLV

>member
-1 MPPLRH
+1 
-7 AGGVFRGRYQ
+7 VFRGRYQ

-267 IRAYGLQERESE
+267 IRAYGLQERESQ

-367 VLRSEI
+367 ILRSEI

-501 LAGALDFIEAQPEG
+501 LAGALEFIEAQPEG

>member
-1 MPPLRH
+1 VL
-7 AGGVFRGRYQ
+7 RGRYQ
-17 LYLPYLKGSRTLLVL
+17 LYLPYLKGSRLLLAL
-32 SLLAAVVFAAANA
+32 SLFAAIVFAAANA

-53 KVLPAVFRDEA
+53 KVLPAVFGDEA
-64 PLLWG
+64 
-69 ASTFGGFSPE
+69 AR
-79 QVAPVGATPLLS
+79 AAPLLS
-91 WPQWLGGGPIFFLPK
+91 WPAWLGGAPLLTLPK
-106 GHELLFAVAFLPAV
+106 GHEMLFAVAFLPAV

-151 GRLQQMHLGFFGRH
+151 GRLQQLHLGFFGRH
-165 SVGDL
+165 PVGDL
-170 MARLIGDANSVRL
+170 LARLITDANAVRL

-201 ALGYVVWVC
+201 ALAYVVWVC
-210 LSHDSGFWFLACL
+210 LSHDGGLWFLACL
-223 LVVPVAVLMVRS
+223 LVVPAAVLLVRT
-235 VALRIQRRTQQGLTS
+235 VAKRIQRRTQQGLAS
-250 ASDLNSIAIE
+250 ASDLNGIAVE

-267 IRAYGLQERESE
+267 VRAYGLQERESR
-279 RFNQASR
+279 RFDEASR

-295 VRYEKSLSPLVELTA
+295 VRYEKALSPLIEITA
-310 ALGIAAAIAVGAMN
+310 AAGIAAAIGFGAAN

-330 LLSLIVAFYF
+330 LLSLITAFYF
-340 AYGPI
+340 AYGPV
-345 KRLGNVAS
+345 KRLGSVTS

-367 VLRSEI
+367 ILRAEV
-373 EVADAADARPLAR
+373 EVADAPDARPLGR

-391 EFAGV
+391 ELEGV
-396 SFGYGAEPVLAGV
+396 SFGYGADPVLADV
-409 TLSIPAGQSVA
+409 TLRIPAGQSVA

-441 PQQGLIR
+441 PRQGVIR
-448 IDGQDLRSVRQQDL
+448 IDGHDLRSVRQADL

-478 SILENIRLGRPAATD
+478 SILENIRLGRPSASE

-501 LAGALDFIEAQPEG
+501 LAGALEFIEAQPEG
-515 FQTKVGERGGRL
+515 FHAKVGERGGRL

-532 QRVSIARAFLKDA
+532 QRISIARAFLKDA

-553 TSALDTDTERSIQ
+553 TSALDTDTERGIQ

-594 LVFDGGRIV
+594 LVFDAGRIV
-603 ADGPREAVYA
+603 ADGPRDQVYA

-623 NQSKNLA
+623 NQSKDLG

>member
-1 MPPLRH
+1 M
-7 AGGVFRGRYQ
+7 FRGRYK
-17 LYLPYLKGSRTLLVL
+17 LYLPYLKGSRTLLFL
-32 SLLAAVVFAAANA
+32 SLLAAIVFAAANA
-45 FGLPFLMG
+45 FGLPFLVG
-53 KVLPAVFRDEA
+53 KVLPAVFGDAATRAA
-64 PLLWG
+64 PLLTW
-69 ASTFGGFSPE
+69 PE
-79 QVAPVGATPLLS
+79 
-91 WPQWLGGGPIFFLPK
+91 WLGGQPALTLPK
-106 GHELLFAVAFLPAV
+106 GYEMVFAVAFLPAV

-151 GRLQQMHLGFFGRH
+151 AKLQQLHLGFFGRL
-165 SVGDL
+165 SIGDL
-170 MARLIGDANSVRL
+170 LSRLIADANSVRL

-191 LIVQPLTLVF
+191 LIVQPLSMVF
-201 ALGYVVWVC
+201 ALAYVVFIC
-210 LSHDSGFWFLACL
+210 FSHDSGYWFLACL
-223 LVVPVAVLMVRS
+223 LVVPAAVLLVRS
-235 VALRIQRRTQQGLTS
+235 VAVRIQTRMRQGMES
-250 ASDLNSIAIE
+250 ASDLNSIAVE

-267 IRAYGLQERESE
+267 VRAYGLQEREAK
-279 RFNQASR
+279 RFNQASQ

-295 VRYEKSLSPLVELTA
+295 VRYEKALSPLVEITA
-310 ALGIAAAIAVGAMN
+310 AVGISAAIAVGAMN
-324 GFTLPE
+324 GFSMSE
-330 LLSLIVAFYF
+330 LISLIIAFYF

-345 KRLGNVAS
+345 KRLGNVSS
-353 RLSMAAPGLARLEE
+353 RLSMAAPGLVRLEE
-367 VLRSEI
+367 VILAKV
-373 EVADAADARPLAR
+373 EVDDVPDARPLGR
-386 VRGDL
+386 IRGEL
-391 EFAGV
+391 EMSGV
-396 SFGYGAEPVLAGV
+396 SFSYGADPVLVDV
-409 TLSIPAGQSVA
+409 TLKIPAGQSVA

-441 PQQGLIR
+441 PQQGAIS
-448 IDGQDLRSVRQQDL
+448 IDGHDLRAVRQADL

-493 AEVREAAR
+493 AEVHAAAR
-501 LAGALDFIEAQPEG
+501 LAGAFEFIEAQPEG
-515 FQTKVGERGGRL
+515 FLTKVGERGGRL

-545 PVLILDEA
+545 PLLILDEA

-587 IRDVGRV
+587 IRDVDRV

-603 ADGPREAVYA
+603 ADGTRESVYA

-623 NQSKNLA
+623 NQAKNLA